1 MTFQSLTS
9 KELRAARKRANAAI
23 GKLSNASKLPKRTR
37 TNCSISTGSSF
48 STSAYDCR
56 TGSKLRK
63 IAGSVCSTCYAC
75 KGRQN
80 FPANQA
86 AYRNRTEL
94 YRTLGADVWAD
105 NLANAIESDSDFR
118 FFDSGDLT
126 DYAMLRAIVK
136 VAELRP
142 DVRFWLPTK
151 EYADVQRLKREG
163 IAVPANLCVRLS
175 VPMLDSDAPEY
186 GTRSVVYRNASEVPA
201 HAHICECSK
210 GVRTECGDCR
220 ACWDSSVE
228 VVCYL
233 AH

>member
-1 MTFQSLTS
+1 MLLSTVS
-9 KELRAARKRANAAI
+9 KREAIAARKRANLAI
-23 GKLSNASKLPKRTR
+23 GKLSNASKLPKKTR
-37 TNCSISTGSSF
+37 TGCNISTGSSF

-63 IAGSVCSTCYAC
+63 VPGSVCSTCYAC

-80 FPANQA
+80 FPQNQK
-86 AYRNRTEL
+86 AYRNRTAL
-94 YRTLGADVWAD
+94 YLANPEAWTA
-105 NLANAIESDSDFR
+105 NLATAIEPDTDFR
-118 FFDSGDLT
+118 FFDSGDIT

-151 EYADVQRLKREG
+151 EYADVMRLRAEG
-163 IAVPANLCVRLS
+163 VAIPSNLCIRLS
-175 VPMLDSDAPEY
+175 VPMLDSDVPEY
-186 GTRSVVYRNASEVPA
+186 GTRSIVYRKASDVPA
-201 HAHICECSK
+201 NAHICECSK
-210 GVRTECGDCR
+210 GIRTECGDCR
-220 ACWDSSVE
+220 ACWDSAVE